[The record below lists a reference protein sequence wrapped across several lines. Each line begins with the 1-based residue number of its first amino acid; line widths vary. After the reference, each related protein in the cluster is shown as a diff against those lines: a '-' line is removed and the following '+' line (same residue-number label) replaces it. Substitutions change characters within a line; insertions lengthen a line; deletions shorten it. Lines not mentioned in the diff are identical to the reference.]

1 MISHLQFADD
11 TLIFFEANEVQVKNV
26 KAILLCFEV
35 VSSWKINFFKSQL
48 IGIRVEDQA
57 ISKLA
62 DVFGC

>member
-26 KAILLCFEV
+26 KAFLLCFEV

-62 DVFGC
+62 DVFSC